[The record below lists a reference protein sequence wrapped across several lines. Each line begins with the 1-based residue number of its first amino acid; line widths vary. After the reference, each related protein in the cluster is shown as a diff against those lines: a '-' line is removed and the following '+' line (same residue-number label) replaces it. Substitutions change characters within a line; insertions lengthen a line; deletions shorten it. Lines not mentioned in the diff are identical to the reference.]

1 MSHNRHM
8 SDITPLTMASEP
20 CCSSSCAC
28 SDVGN
33 EIIKGIQGLNVNS
46 YTQLQTI
53 AEVVDVVKGVT
64 GIK

>member
-1 MSHNRHM
+1 
-8 SDITPLTMASEP
+8 MASEP
-20 CCSSSCAC
+20 CCSSGCAC